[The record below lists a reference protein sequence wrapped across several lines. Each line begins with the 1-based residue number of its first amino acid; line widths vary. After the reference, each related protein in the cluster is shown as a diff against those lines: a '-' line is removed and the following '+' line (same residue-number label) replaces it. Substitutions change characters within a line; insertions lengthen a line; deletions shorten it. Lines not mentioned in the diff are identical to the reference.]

1 MEAATTTQDTPPQ
14 RGVSSFSKSL
24 FLGEIHEELVF
35 PYPTPDDE
43 EQQRIRHLVTQAREF
58 GSTYDQRAIEEQ
70 RWIGDDK
77 IAELGERG
85 LLGLYVPTEYG
96 GAGLSQTG
104 YCRVSEEFAQIDA
117 TLSVIMG
124 VHQSIG
130 MKGIVLFGSDEQKQR
145 FLPDLASGRK
155 LAAFALT
162 EPNAGSDAYHVQS
175 RAVQQPDGSWVLNGE
190 QRYIGNGSRAG
201 VLVTFARAEVDGED
215 KHIALILEQGMDGLE
230 VGERYDTMGL
240 RANDL
245 RRLYFKDVRVPKE
258 NVLGEPGEG
267 FRIAMHVLNNGRMS
281 LGTGSV
287 GGAKRV
293 LDLAIQHVK
302 ERRQFDTTLAEFELV
317 QDKIG
322 WMVSY
327 LFGLESMAY
336 LTTGLVDAGV
346 PDYSVESAIC
356 KVAATEF
363 TWYQVNRALQLAGG
377 QGYMRD
383 QPYEKI
389 LRDLRIFPIFE
400 GANDVM
406 REFIALSGIQPLG
419 EELGDLGDLGISAP
433 VRSIGVLARYVGSRL
448 ERELRPQRI
457 SKAHDELGSLADSV
471 SDQVNELRSVSEG
484 LLRKHGK
491 GIVAKQF
498 QLKRLADAVADI
510 YAQIATISRVSSILE
525 EHGVEPSGQERYIA
539 ETFCTR
545 AAARVR
551 SQFRQVESNDD
562 GRVVAI
568 AKLAYKRGS
577 YGYAFFDD

>member
-1 MEAATTTQDTPPQ
+1 
-14 RGVSSFSKSL
+14 
-24 FLGEIHEELVF
+24 
-35 PYPTPDDE
+35 
-43 EQQRIRHLVTQAREF
+43 
-58 GSTYDQRAIEEQ
+58 
-70 RWIGDDK
+70 
-77 IAELGERG
+77 
-85 LLGLYVPTEYG
+85 
-96 GAGLSQTG
+96 
-104 YCRVSEEFAQIDA
+104 
-117 TLSVIMG
+117 
-124 VHQSIG
+124 
-130 MKGIVLFGSDEQKQR
+130 
-145 FLPDLASGRK
+145 
-155 LAAFALT
+155 
-162 EPNAGSDAYHVQS
+162 
-175 RAVQQPDGSWVLNGE
+175 
-190 QRYIGNGSRAG
+190 
-201 VLVTFARAEVDGED
+201 
-215 KHIALILEQGMDGLE
+215 
-230 VGERYDTMGL
+230 
-240 RANDL
+240 
-245 RRLYFKDVRVPKE
+245 
-258 NVLGEPGEG
+258 
-267 FRIAMHVLNNGRMS
+267 MHVLNNGRMS

-293 LDLAIQHVK
+293 LDLAIKHVK
-302 ERRQFDTTLAEFELV
+302 ERRQFGTALADFELV

-383 QPYEKI
+383 EPYEKI

-419 EELGDLGDLGISAP
+419 EELKDLGDLGFADPIH
-433 VRSIGVLARYVGSRL
+433 SIGVLAKYMGSRL

-457 SKAHDELGSLADSV
+457 TKAHDELSNLADDV
-471 SDQVNELRSVSEG
+471 GDQVKQLRAVSER
-484 LLRKHGK
+484 LLRRHGK
-491 GIVAKQF
+491 QIVARQF
-498 QLKRLADAVADI
+498 QLKRIADAVADI
-510 YAQIATISRVSSILE
+510 YAQIATLSRVSAILE
-525 EHGVEPSGQERYIA
+525 EHGVEPSGQERFIA

-551 SQFRQVESNDD
+551 SQFDQIESNDD